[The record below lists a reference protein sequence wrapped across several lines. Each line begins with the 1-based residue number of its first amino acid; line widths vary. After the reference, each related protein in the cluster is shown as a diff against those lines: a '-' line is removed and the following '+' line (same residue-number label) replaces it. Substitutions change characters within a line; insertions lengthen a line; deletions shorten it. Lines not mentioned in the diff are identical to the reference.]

1 MDTKIKFGT
10 GGWRAV
16 IGEDFTR
23 KNVKRIANGIAK
35 LIEKEGK
42 KHVPVIIGYD
52 RRFLSDN
59 AARWIAEVLAAH
71 GISVYFLH
79 RSAPTP
85 LIMHTVKDNVIKLRT
100 EIHFS
105 VLFLCLFSKTL
116 LS

>member
-35 LIEKEGK
+35 LIEKEDK

-59 AARWIAEVLAAH
+59 AARWMAEVFAAN

-85 LIMHTVKDNVIKLRT
+85 LIMHTVKEKGLFCGI
-100 EIHFS
+100 EITASHNPP
-105 VLFLCLFSKTL
+105 T
-116 LS
+116 